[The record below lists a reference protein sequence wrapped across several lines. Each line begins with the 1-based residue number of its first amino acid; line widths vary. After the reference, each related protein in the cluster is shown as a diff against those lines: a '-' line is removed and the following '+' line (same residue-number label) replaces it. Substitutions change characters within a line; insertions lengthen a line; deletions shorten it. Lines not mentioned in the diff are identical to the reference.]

1 MTENQSTQSIQST
14 DLPRRMSLMCN
25 NSSSNGATGEAS
37 FMTLLQQ
44 AGVGGRGAKHSSK
57 IVAAQLDDI
66 ISNFVSHQVQKMC
79 FDLVVGE
86 ESQLVSGAKVIII
99 FSAYL
104 FIIYLNLVLI
114 FLLITFIRRKRQS

>member
-14 DLPRRMSLMCN
+14 DLPRRMSSMYN

-37 FMTLLQQ
+37 FMTVLQQ

-57 IVAAQLDDI
+57 LVTAQLDDI

-79 FDLVVGE
+79 FNLVGGE

-99 FSAYL
+99 FPHISLGLILIL
-104 FIIYLNLVLI
+104 FRS
-114 FLLITFIRRKRQS
+114 FF